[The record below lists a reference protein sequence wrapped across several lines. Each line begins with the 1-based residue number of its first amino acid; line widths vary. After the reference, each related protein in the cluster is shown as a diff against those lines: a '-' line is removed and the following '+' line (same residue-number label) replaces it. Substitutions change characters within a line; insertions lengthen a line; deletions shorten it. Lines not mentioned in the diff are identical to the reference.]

1 MCLIA
6 RAFARAGRA
15 ANTPAFLLTD
25 EKIPGVVAGL
35 VVSRRPVRGAPRTSQ
50 VQNCGQ
56 TSCRSLRTS
65 TQGLRLTRSCAA
77 GSHGS
82 PVSSHLGISTDA
94 TPQHGYPQIEPLPT
108 SNEVSPVLSFV
119 IIIGA
124 VDTVDN
130 RYLP

>member
-1 MCLIA
+1 MQKFRMIAGSVLPGTGTDNAGLHMEIGHGTPIFSQCLIA
-6 RAFARAGRA
+6 LAFARAGRG

-94 TPQHGYPQIEPLPT
+94 TPQHG
-108 SNEVSPVLSFV
+108 
-119 IIIGA
+119 
-124 VDTVDN
+124 
-130 RYLP
+130 